1 MSAVPQ
7 HLLHVIEPDF
17 AITVWIANPIVN
29 NPKPVC
35 LWVNIRTS
43 DNPDALDE
51 PVDAATLLAAN

>member
-1 MSAVPQ
+1 
-7 HLLHVIEPDF
+7 VIEPDF